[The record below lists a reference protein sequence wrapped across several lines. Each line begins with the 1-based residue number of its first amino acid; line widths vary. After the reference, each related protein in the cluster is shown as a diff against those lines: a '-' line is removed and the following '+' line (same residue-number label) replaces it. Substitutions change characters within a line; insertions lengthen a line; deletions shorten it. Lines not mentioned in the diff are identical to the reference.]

1 MNYVIDGRSGTLKS
15 WGSLNADIHLTAVTS
30 FEVKDSRKLSTY
42 AGAWGGF
49 DVMTGIGPTERVLT
63 VQGRISNDL
72 TARDATARV
81 RATLDRLMESQEPV
95 AYVSPVASIPRGVL
109 TGVTVTQ
116 VGVSAIDVELT
127 IRAVRTVEAES
138 VAGEK
143 APPRTR
149 KSGKDSNKPTNAVGG
164 SGASKGNGT
173 KAASKPAASEPEDR
187 RSLLAKG
194 VDGVS
199 SLFDGASKWNPF

>member
-1 MNYVIDGRSGTLKS
+1 MNYVIDGRSGILKS
-15 WGSLNADIHLTAVTS
+15 WGALNADVQLTAVTS
-30 FEVKDSRKLSTY
+30 FEVKDQRKLSTY

-63 VQGRISNDL
+63 VKGRVSNDL
-72 TARDATARV
+72 SARDATARV
-81 RATLDRLMESQEPV
+81 RATLDRLMASQEPV

-116 VGVSAIDVELT
+116 AGVTAIDVELT

-143 APPRTR
+143 APPRAKKGT
-149 KSGKDSNKPTNAVGG
+149 GKDVAAPTSRATALAGKASQPAAGEPAKSKSLLLRLKDGG
-164 SGASKGNGT
+164 SDAL
-173 KAASKPAASEPEDR
+173 SEL
-187 RSLLAKG
+187 SNWLK
-194 VDGVS
+194 
-199 SLFDGASKWNPF
+199 K